1 MTADRVPGGS
11 TPDGRP
17 AADST
22 PDHSIPHHTSPGD
35 DITAKSSTKDTS
47 NPGNPGT
54 EDGLVGPVEVGAVA
68 HGGHCVARLDGRV
81 IFVRH
86 TLPGELVRVRL
97 TDTSHDKFWRGD
109 AVEVLRAAP
118 GRTTPRCPIAG
129 PGLCGGCDWQHAT
142 PATQRELK
150 AAVLREQL
158 AHLADLDVDVEVEE
172 LPGGSFGWRT
182 RMGYVARDGEATM
195 RRHRS
200 NDLIAVPEDGC
211 PLAVTV
217 QPDPHGLAA
226 GLGAE
231 EHALG
236 VVTSAQGRTS
246 VLVDGAVVSGDAE
259 LVEHAA
265 GRDWRVAADGFWQV
279 HPYAADTL
287 VEAVLDGLVPRPG
300 ERAFDLYCGV
310 GLFAGALADVGVH
323 VWGVE
328 VDKRAI
334 ELAHANVPPARFT
347 AGRVDRVIRRMSRST
362 DLVVLDPP
370 RTGAGKD
377 VVDAVAARRPR
388 AIAYVACDPAAL
400 GRDLGRLRKQGYR
413 LASLRAFDLF
423 PNTHHIE
430 AVAICVPA

>member
-1 MTADRVPGGS
+1 M
-11 TPDGRP
+11 
-17 AADST
+17 
-22 PDHSIPHHTSPGD
+22 
-35 DITAKSSTKDTS
+35 
-47 NPGNPGT
+47 
-54 EDGLVGPVEVGAVA
+54 A
-68 HGGHCVARLDGRV
+68 HGGHCVARLEGRV

-86 TLPGELVRVRL
+86 TLPGEVVRVRL
-97 TDTSHDKFWRGD
+97 TDTSHDRFWRGD
-109 AVEVLRAAP
+109 AVEVLQAAP
-118 GRTTPRCPIAG
+118 GRTTAPCPVAG

-150 AAVLREQL
+150 AAALREQL
-158 AHLADLDVDVEVEE
+158 AHLAGIDLDVQVEE

-182 RMGYVARDGEATM
+182 RMGYVARDGVAHM

-200 NDLIAVPEDGC
+200 NDLVAVPEQGC
-211 PLAVTV
+211 PLAVSA
-217 QPDPHGLAA
+217 QPNPHRLAA
-226 GLGAE
+226 ELGAELGAE

-236 VVTSAQGRTS
+236 VITSGEGHSTVIIDGVVTRG
-246 VLVDGAVVSGDAE
+246 GAE

-279 HPYAADTL
+279 HPHAADTL
-287 VEAVLDGLVPRPG
+287 VAAVLEGLGPQAG

-310 GLFAGALADVGVH
+310 GLFTGPLADAGIQ

-334 ELAHANVPPARFT
+334 KLAQANVPQARFS
-347 AGRVDRVIRRMSRST
+347 AGKVDRVIRRMPHST

-377 VVDAVAARRPR
+377 VVDAVAARKPR

-400 GRDLGRLRKQGYR
+400 GRDLGRLRKQGYE
-413 LASLRAFDLF
+413 LQSLRAFDLF

-430 AVAICVPA
+430 AVAISVPA